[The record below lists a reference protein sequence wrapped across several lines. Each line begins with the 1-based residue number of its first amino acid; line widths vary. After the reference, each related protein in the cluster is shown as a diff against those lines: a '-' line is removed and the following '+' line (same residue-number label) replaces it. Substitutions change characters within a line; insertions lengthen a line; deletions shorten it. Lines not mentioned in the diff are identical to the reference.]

1 MEKRKNMNRMRK
13 LLPALLLTLTATLFA
28 QDLSGT
34 YTGTMKAQTPDG
46 TKEERGAIVLKQDGE
61 KLVVTGGPSIG
72 EQYAATKV
80 ARSGDSLKFE
90 IAPRD
95 DSGKVLQF
103 EVTVHS
109 GKLTG
114 RVKSSNGSETSVAAL
129 EFTRQ

>member
-1 MEKRKNMNRMRK
+1 MNCMRK
-13 LLPALLLTLTATLFA
+13 LLPVLLLTLTATLFA
-28 QDLSGT
+28 QDLSGI
-34 YTGTMKAQTPDG
+34 YTGNMKAQTPDG

-72 EQYAATKV
+72 EQYVATKV

-95 DSGKVLQF
+95 DFGKVLQF
-103 EVTVHS
+103 EVTVHA

>member
-1 MEKRKNMNRMRK
+1 M
-13 LLPALLLTLTATLFA
+13 LLLTLTATLFA

-46 TKEERGAIVLKQDGE
+46 TKEERGAIIIKQDSE
-61 KLVVTGGPSIG
+61 KLVVTGGPSVD
-72 EQYAATKV
+72 EQYTATKV
-80 ARSGDSLKFE
+80 ERAGDSLKFE

-95 DSGKVLQF
+95 NSGKVLQF
-103 EVTVHS
+103 ELTVHS

-114 RVKSSNGSETSVAAL
+114 RVKSSNGGETSVAAL